1 MESYGQSIVLRV
13 FEQSR
18 PLYDMLE
25 LFTGPAVYG
34 WATGVRSASTAP
46 SGPSLIRREE
56 RPEGRSRNGRCF
68 SSPGVNAWAMGFRGN
83 RRVRRLA
90 AESMIMGAEYRS
102 GRIIKLLPTY
112 LGRRRCAMHPAE
124 PCGKRLSGRR

>member
-1 MESYGQSIVLRV
+1 MESYGGSIVLGV

-34 WATGVRSASTAP
+34 WSTGVLSASTAP
-46 SGPSLIRREE
+46 SGPSPSAGGNALK
-56 RPEGRSRNGRCF
+56 GRLRNGRCF

-83 RRVRRLA
+83 RRVRRFA

-102 GRIIKLLPTY
+102 GRIRKLLPKY
-112 LGRRRCAMHPAE
+112 L
-124 PCGKRLSGRR
+124 L

>member
-46 SGPSLIRREE
+46 SGASPIRREE
-56 RPEGRSRNGRCF
+56 RPERALTERSLLLQ
-68 SSPGVNAWAMGFRGN
+68 P
-83 RRVRRLA
+83 RR
-90 AESMIMGAEYRS
+90 
-102 GRIIKLLPTY
+102 
-112 LGRRRCAMHPAE
+112 
-124 PCGKRLSGRR
+124 KRLGYGIAGQPAGSQAYGGEHDHGSRIPVWPYQKTFTQVLIDKRIE

>member
-46 SGPSLIRREE
+46 SGASPIRREE
-56 RPEGRSRNGRCF
+56 RPEGRLRSRRPF
-68 SSPGVNAWAMGFRGN
+68 SSPGVNAWAMGLRGN

-102 GRIIKLLPTY
+102 GRIRKLLPKYLTY
-112 LGRRRCAMHPAE
+112 RQHDTHLGSLVG
-124 PCGKRLSGRR
+124 CG